1 MEFNQYSINFTVILY
16 KEFFFPL
23 LRFQVKYVKLKI
35 GQVSVYLQHEWK
47 WSCKIEMNSYCEHGV
62 TAIAECA
69 HRCSLEII
77 KHQRASTRTGQPA
90 AIK

>member
-35 GQVSVYLQHEWK
+35 GQVSVYLQHE
-47 WSCKIEMNSYCEHGV
+47 
-62 TAIAECA
+62 
-69 HRCSLEII
+69 
-77 KHQRASTRTGQPA
+77 
-90 AIK
+90 